1 MAEPNF
7 DGIDSLD
14 GIDVDALSRGVSGAV
29 TGLFPVTAELTA
41 TAAGETVDVVHERLV
56 QTRQDLD
63 ATATDLARVAEA
75 IRILREARDAWRRD
89 APRDAEIDAARQRW
103 ADARQALIDAA
114 DDGTAAVAAQRRCEA
129 ALRDLQALEEKRDAA
144 DNALKSALERAKGK
158 LPERDSDFD
167 GDSRKRL
174 PAPNAPAPD
183 APAPSGPRPAPAPP
197 RPPPAAVT
205 PPPAAPA
212 PSAGSGSDSQA
223 ALANLLAQIQRS
235 SPVQAQP
242 QHPAA
247 QQQPQA
253 PASQAAPLSSAP
265 VSQPRK
271 NNAIDSRDV
280 DRLIDDKAGDA
291 PTAVGLGLGSTG
303 PTVTPSPAPTIPPSA
318 PPPATNPGTSREGLS
333 TSTPTNGRSGV
344 EAGAFDSPQTKTSS
358 AGPTATAAETGTGT
372 RPGAGMGHGA
382 PLIPPVGGIGSGGA
396 GGMSPRE
403 SRDAPRVYN
412 PEDQQDG
419 SGPDVVR
426 GGTIAQRRPDSAA

>member
-29 TGLFPVTAELTA
+29 TGLFPVTTELTA

-144 DNALKSALERAKGK
+144 DNALKSALDRAAAV
-158 LPERDSDFD
+158 LPNRDSDFD
-167 GDSRKRL
+167 GDSRKQR
-174 PAPNAPAPD
+174 PDAPGAPAP
-183 APAPSGPRPAPAPP
+183 AGPRPAPAPP
-197 RPPPAAVT
+197 RTPPAAAT
-205 PPPAAPA
+205 PPPAPAPA
-212 PSAGSGSDSQA
+212 GAGSGPDSRA
-223 ALANLLAQIQRS
+223 ALDNLIAQIQRTA
-235 SPVQAQP
+235 PVQPQQQP
-242 QHPAA
+242 VAPQSPAPAPAA
-247 QQQPQA
+247 QA
-253 PASQAAPLSSAP
+253 PPLSSAP
-265 VSQPRK
+265 VSQARK
-271 NNAIDSRDV
+271 GDAIGSRDV
-280 DRLIDDKAGDA
+280 DRLVDGDKAADA
-291 PTAVGLGLGSTG
+291 PTAVGLGSSA
-303 PTVTPSPAPTIPPSA
+303 PAATVTPQAPAPTTPPT
-318 PPPATNPGTSREGLS
+318 PPATNPGTSREGLS

-344 EAGAFDSPQTKTSS
+344 DPGAFDSPQTRTSS

-372 RPGAGMGHGA
+372 RPAAGMGHGA
-382 PLIPPVGGIGSGGA
+382 PIIPPMGGIGSGG
-396 GGMSPRE
+396 GGMSPR
-403 SRDAPRVYN
+403 SDRDAPRVYS
-412 PEDQQDG
+412 PEQQQQG
-419 SGPDVVR
+419 EGPDIVR
-426 GGTIAQRRPDSAA
+426 GGTIAQNRPESAA